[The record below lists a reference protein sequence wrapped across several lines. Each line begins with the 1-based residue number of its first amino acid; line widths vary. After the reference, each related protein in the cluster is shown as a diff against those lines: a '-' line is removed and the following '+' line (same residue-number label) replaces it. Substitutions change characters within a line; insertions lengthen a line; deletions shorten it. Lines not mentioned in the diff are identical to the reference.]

1 MLARMIHLGELP
13 GVRPA
18 GARSGCIHV
27 LWININFGEV
37 F

>member
-1 MLARMIHLGELP
+1 MLARMIHLGEPP

-18 GARSGCIHV
+18 GAGHGCIHV
-27 LWININFGEV
+27 LWININFSEV